1 MNLFQPIK
9 QWASF
14 GGSEP
19 AEAPVNPFIKAKVP
33 FEKKYPKVSNPITY
47 NDAQRADLMPRLG
60 FATVGRNEVDLALSR
75 TPADTDYTSVANYVK
90 SAISHFRA
98 EHPDDSDAAAARKL
112 LEGSSSL
119 AAIDGKLAA
128 ARLAQEQAEN
138 EGAELDRAYH
148 EYRSVPAKHEKLSQ
162 RVASLEFER
171 NRLTATDFDAKLR
184 QLLELDYNPKP
195 GVVIHESI
203 PSLLMQRDTLTLR
216 LEVIQELVVQC
227 TEALSKLAD
236 DNRRLAQYLDLPLH
250 VL

>member
-47 NDAQRADLMPRLG
+47 NDAQRADIMPRLG

-90 SAISHFRA
+90 AAISHFRA

-119 AAIDGKLAA
+119 AAIDGKHEA
-128 ARLAQEQAEN
+128 ARLA
-138 EGAELDRAYH
+138 AELADREH
-148 EYRSVPAKHEKLSQ
+148 EAFDQSYREFRLVPAKHEQLASKI
-162 RVASLEFER
+162 ASLDAES
-171 NRLTATDFDAKLR
+171 NRLKATDFDAKIR
-184 QLLELDYNPKP
+184 QLLTFEYNPKP

-203 PSLLMQRDTLTLR
+203 PSLLMQRDTLALR
-216 LEVIQELVVQC
+216 LEVISELIDQCRTALDELV
-227 TEALSKLAD
+227 SSNK
-236 DNRRLAQYLDLPLH
+236 
-250 VL
+250 